1 MNNLQEHNLA
11 PLAELD
17 RQAQHQRYG
26 TLSVTLEMHDGM
38 IVGLQG
44 NQIQRVKFKEG
55 ENTQATSLILSEIK
69 SLFEKKES
77 GMFTLSVK
85 LEVGNLREVYLQRNL
100 KKNYQLPNSKRTPD
114 LL

>member
-1 MNNLQEHNLA
+1 MEEHNLA

-17 RQAQHQRYG
+17 RQAKLQRYG
-26 TLSVTLEMHDGM
+26 SLSVTLEMHDGM

-44 NQIQRVKFKEG
+44 NQIQRVRFKEG

-69 SLFEKKES
+69 SLHEKKES

-85 LEVGNLREVYLQRNL
+85 LEQGNLKEVYLQRNL
-100 KKNYQLPNSKRTPD
+100 KKNYQLSKSGD
-114 LL
+114 SK

>member
-1 MNNLQEHNLA
+1 MEEHNLA

-17 RQAQHQRYG
+17 RQVKLQRYG
-26 TLSVTLEMHDGM
+26 SISVTLEMHDGM

-44 NQIQRVKFKEG
+44 NQVQRVRFKEG

-69 SLFEKKES
+69 SLHEKKES

-85 LEVGNLREVYLQRNL
+85 LEQGNLKEVYLQRNL
-100 KKNYQLPNSKRTPD
+100 KKNYQLSKSD
-114 LL
+114 DSK